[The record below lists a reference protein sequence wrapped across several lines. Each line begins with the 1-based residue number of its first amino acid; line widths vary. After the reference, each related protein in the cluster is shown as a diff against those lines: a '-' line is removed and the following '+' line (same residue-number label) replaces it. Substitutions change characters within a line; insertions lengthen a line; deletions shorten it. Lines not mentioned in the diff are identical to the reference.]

1 MKKIV
6 AGLLAMVILCSN
18 FCYAMPSLKKKETV
32 YVNLESYGNVEEIN
46 IYSKCDVNGATEIKD
61 YTKYSQITNLSN
73 RKLPISESGETTWNV
88 SGDSNFSYTGK
99 VSNEYYESLPWN
111 FEIIYKLNG
120 VETVPSQLLGASG
133 LIEIIIKVN
142 SNEKANDYYKNNFI
156 LEITAT
162 YDMSEYLS
170 VESDNAMITDTGNS
184 KTLMFIV
191 LPGQSTEFNIK
202 LGSDDFSMDGLTMA
216 AVPLAGDIL
225 TEISNLVDDKDD
237 IKNSLDSIDTSTD
250 VILNALNGMNIGLN
264 GIENGVLT
272 IKNGTQELH
281 SISNLRD
288 EDVQNLKNILEELLP
303 IIENIKVNVDNL
315 NNNYETFIK
324 MFENLDAEV
333 KELQDDVEE
342 LNDEFD
348 KIVDITKNL
357 PNDVK
362 DIKDTIDTIAKLTGD
377 ISSLIKSLDD
387 DETASDVKENLVS
400 LNTEARKLAKY
411 AQNCEDENP
420 ELALS
425 LVTSAQEIGTVAIN
439 IKTIFESV
447 SLSQIQGKSILS
459 TDLEDLEKD
468 LKDVSDIL
476 SKDDAKTI
484 RNFISDLN
492 ATIDTLE
499 DMLETVSDYNDELL
513 KNKNDVTLMIDNAKQ
528 LVDELSKMNTLSL
541 SMITNI
547 QNMLSILSGNIYD
560 GTNQTLD
567 AISSLNKQLLN
578 ITSQSNQFKNSKNQI
593 KDVMDSKWDEIEDE
607 TTLFNVD
614 KNAKV
619 VSFGS
624 EKNENIES
632 VQFMFKTPDIKAVK
646 EPEKDLE
653 ANNIKLSFWDRVL
666 LVFEKMFGWIKNI
679 FKN

>member
-1 MKKIV
+1 MKRFV
-6 AGLLAMVILCSN
+6 AGLLAMVILCSS
-18 FCYAMPSLKKKETV
+18 FCYAMPSLKKNETV
-32 YVNLESYGNVEEIN
+32 YVNLESYGSVEEIN
-46 IYSKCDVNGATEIKD
+46 IYSKCDLNGATEIKD
-61 YTKYSQITNLSN
+61 YTNYSQITNLSN
-73 RKLPISESGETTWNV
+73 REVPINGSGEITWNV
-88 SGDSNFSYTGK
+88 SGDTNFSYTGK
-99 VSNEYYESLPWN
+99 VSNEHYYENLPWT
-111 FEIIYKLNG
+111 FEIKYKLNG
-120 VETVPSQLLGASG
+120 VEVNFEQLLGASG
-133 LIEIIIKVN
+133 LVEIIIKVN
-142 SNEKANDYYKNNFI
+142 SNKKANEYYKNNYI

-162 YDMSEYLS
+162 YDMSDYLS
-170 VESDNAMITDTGNS
+170 VESDNAMITDTGNT

-202 LGSDDFSMDGLTMA
+202 LGSNDFSMDGLTMA
-216 AVPLAGDIL
+216 AVPLTGDIL
-225 TEISNLVDDKDD
+225 TEVSKLVDDKDD
-237 IKNSLDSIDTSTD
+237 IKNSLDSIDASTD
-250 VILNALNGMNIGLN
+250 IILNALNGMNTGLN

-281 SISNLRD
+281 NISDLRD

-303 IIENIKVNVDNL
+303 IIENIKVDVDNL
-315 NNNYETFIK
+315 NNNYEILIE
-324 MFENLDAEV
+324 MFEDLDAEV
-333 KELQDDVEE
+333 KELQENVEE

-348 KIVDITKNL
+348 EIVDITKSL

-362 DIKDTIDTIAKLTGD
+362 DIKDTINTIARLTGD
-377 ISSLIKSLDD
+377 ISKLVKSLDD
-387 DETASDVKENLVS
+387 EETSDNVKENLVS
-400 LNTEARKLAKY
+400 LNTEAKKLAKY
-411 AQNCEDENP
+411 AQNYEDENP
-420 ELALS
+420 ELALA
-425 LVTSAQEIGTVAIN
+425 LATSAQEIGTAAIN

-476 SKDDAKTI
+476 NKDDAKTI
-484 RNFISDLN
+484 RNFISDLS
-492 ATIDTLE
+492 ATTNTLE
-499 DMLETVSDYNDELL
+499 DMLEIVSDYNDELL
-513 KNKNDVTLMIDNAKQ
+513 KNKNDITLLIDNAKQ

-547 QNMLSILSGNIYD
+547 QNMLSVLSGNIYD

-593 KDVMDSKWDEIEDE
+593 KDVMDNKWNEIEDE

-614 KNAKV
+614 KDVKV

-632 VQFMFKTPDIKAVK
+632 VQFMFKTPDIKAVR
-646 EPEKDLE
+646 EAEKDLE
-653 ANNIKLSFWDRVL
+653 ATSTKLSFWDRVL

-679 FKN
+679 F